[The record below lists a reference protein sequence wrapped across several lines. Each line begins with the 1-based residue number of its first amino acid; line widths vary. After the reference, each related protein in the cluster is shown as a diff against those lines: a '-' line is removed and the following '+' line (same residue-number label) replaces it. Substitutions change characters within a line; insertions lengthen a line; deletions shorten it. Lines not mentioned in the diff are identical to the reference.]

1 MYNETLQRF
10 HVRTKLCDGVDEI
23 STIITAPSNDDGE
36 LYAAIEDW
44 MHDYVE
50 QLMEH
55 YTGTYTVVS
64 KTTMT
69 ETIMDM
75 LWSNL
80 VVLPLKE

>member
-1 MYNETLQRF
+1 MYDETLQRF

-23 STIITAPSNDDGE
+23 STIIMAPSNDDDE
-36 LYAAIEDW
+36 LRAAIDDW
-44 MHDYVE
+44 IYEYVE

-69 ETIMDM
+69 ETLMDM

-80 VVLPLKE
+80 VVLPLSE